1 MITAKYGLWFL
12 FSLDPDGKKD
22 FDIAL
27 TNRMEKE
34 YLKKKKFSFC
44 EECERLQ
51 RCDHSDWLTYTGAV

>member
-12 FSLDPDGKKD
+12 LNLDPDGKKD

-27 TNRMEKE
+27 TDRMEKE
-34 YLKKKKFSFC
+34 FFFFFNFSFC
-44 EECERLQ
+44 EECEKLQ

>member
-27 TNRMEKE
+27 TDRMEKE
-34 YLKKKKFSFC
+34 FFFFLISVSVKSVKGS
-44 EECERLQ
+44 R
-51 RCDHSDWLTYTGAV
+51 DAIIAIG

>member
-27 TNRMEKE
+27 TDRMEKE
-34 YLKKKKFSFC
+34 YLKKKKKKSVSVKSVKSS
-44 EECERLQ
+44 R
-51 RCDHSDWLTYTGAV
+51 DAIIAIG